1 MTMKTNRYYHAV
13 QSAFAC
19 LTGIMLQPSKTC
31 VIKQFA
37 SLLIMLGILAVGNA
51 IAATYTW
58 DGGNATGNW
67 SLGGADGNWTGGV
80 APASSTANAL
90 VFQSNSNGQI
100 ANNDIGTSFDVD
112 TLTFNVSGMTLSG
125 GSIRFSTATANKMVF
140 GVNAV
145 TFNNNLELAADTT
158 LTTSTAN
165 PIVFNGQLTGP
176 GKLTYVNTGT
186 SYGTLFKFASSTA
199 NTINGFTL
207 GNGTTSK
214 GRATIQ
220 IAMDDPFG
228 GVAGTPTT
236 LNFNNS
242 GDVTLTGMTSAR
254 VISSAISC
262 RNNITFTGKSLTFRG
277 GFSIS
282 STGSQ
287 RTLANNLDAGEV
299 LTIATDPGAIFNSA
313 NGTSTLVLTGGSSA
327 ITAIPGVVSDG
338 KMMNSGMTGYSGL
351 LRLTGA
357 NTYTSGNIA
366 IANWTLEFN
375 SVENKGSA
383 TASALGKPTVN
394 GTNEV
399 IALGSTTT
407 AGTLKYI
414 GTSVGGHSTDR
425 LVGLAGTTG
434 GATLDASGT
443 GPISFTAGTVI
454 LGAGSK
460 TLTLQG
466 SNTGNNTLGGVIS
479 NSTGYATSLVK
490 DGAGTWLLTGAN
502 TYTGTT
508 TVKGGNLLVNGSLD
522 AATAV
527 TVTNATL
534 GGTGTLNG
542 NLTVQN
548 NGSVAPGTSVG
559 SLTSNLSGGK
569 AAVFEA
575 GAKLGI
581 ELDTPGT
588 SDTLAFTGLTASTT
602 SVTFNNNVINFSNA
616 GSWGAGTYTLVTFD
630 ANNVYSG
637 TLTIG
642 TGLEAFDPTTHLVH
656 NADSIQL
663 VVVESASKPT
673 VTIAKTTD
681 GAEEGPVNG
690 LFTVTRDTV
699 GIANL
704 LTVAYT
710 VTGTATSGSDYTARS
725 GNVTIDASQTSATI
739 TVPVLQDNDFSE
751 GTETVIVT
759 LTSDAAY
766 TVGAPANA
774 TVEIADGTKP
784 AVTVVKTTDGAE
796 VGPING
802 VFTVSRPA
810 GETTNFALTVN
821 YTVDGAS
828 IAASGSDYTALSGSV
843 VIGVGQTQATV
854 TVPVLQDTDFAEGTE
869 NVSLNLSADAA
880 YTLGAPNSATVE
892 ITDGSKPSV
901 TLAKTTDGAEAGPV
915 NGLFTVTRS
924 TANGT
929 ANPLTVTYATDGA
942 STATSGSDYAALSG
956 SVIIG
961 TGQTSAT
968 IPVTVVQDTDFAEGT
983 ENVILNL
990 SAGAAYDVGTP
1001 GSATVQITDGIQPV
1015 VNIVKTLDGSEVGPV
1030 NGLFT
1035 VSRSLESAS
1044 SGPVTVY
1051 FTTNSSTAAAGS
1063 DYTAFGATNVT
1074 LASGVTNATLPV
1086 YVWRDGLTEGAEYV
1100 QLTLLANSG
1109 YTIGASASATVE
1121 IEDDN
1126 APAVGERGSF
1136 AALYTFSNAVNN
1148 SVVDPTVPPYEKGV
1162 IFGAFSMSGYNQANT
1177 MQGAFYPRWI
1187 NLAQQSMGSY
1197 FEVELA
1203 PVNGVHMTLT
1213 NITFKVARINS
1224 GGLGPTNWAVR
1235 ASLDSYETNLTTVT
1249 INPSN
1254 ANLTVTDDTTVA
1266 IGLGAGS
1273 DVFQTGT
1280 TLSLGSRFENLTNSV
1295 TFRVYVWGIGSNA
1308 KTGGMDDFQI
1318 NGTWVRPAPRGTM
1331 ISFH

>member
-1 MTMKTNRYYHAV
+1 MTMNTNRDDKGSY
-13 QSAFAC
+13 SGFER
-19 LTGIMLQPSKTC
+19 LTALLLQPSRIRVTRMLAALVMLC
-31 VIKQFA
+31 GLFA
-37 SLLIMLGILAVGNA
+37 SEKSVAT
-51 IAATYTW
+51 TYTW
-58 DGGNATGNW
+58 DGDTTKFWNNAANW
-67 SLGGADGNWTGGV
+67 DALPVSGGGHT
-80 APASSTANAL
+80 L
-90 VFQSNSNGQI
+90 VFNAAGTAVPSQTENDLASPFSLNVLTVGTTMTFSGSDI
-100 ANNDIGTSFDVD
+100 EFAGTTPAANFAAGI
-112 TLTFNVSGMTLSG
+112 TLTFNCGLK
-125 GSIRFSTATANKMVF
+125 I
-140 GVNAV
+140 
-145 TFNNNLELAADTT
+145 
-158 LTTSTAN
+158 STAN
-165 PIVFNGQLTGP
+165 STFRSSIAGANTSTIIFNGQLTG
-176 GKLTYVNTGT
+176 GQTLRYANTNPTTT
-186 SYGTLFKFASSTA
+186 SPIPTFKFAYGGGA
-199 NTINGFTL
+199 NTINGFTM
-207 GNGTTSK
+207 GDGVTS
-214 GRATIQ
+214 GRGAGKVQ
-220 IAMDDPFG
+220 IVMDDPFG
-228 GVAGTPTT
+228 ASGTT
-236 LNFNNS
+236 LTLANS
-242 GDVTLTGMTSAR
+242 GNVTVEGLTSAR
-254 VISSAISC
+254 TIASGISL
-262 RNNITFTGKSLTFRG
+262 RGNLTFTGKSMNFKGNWTTDTNG
-277 GFSIS
+277 A
-282 STGSQ
+282 
-287 RTLANNLDAGEV
+287 RTLTCSQDSGETLTLASDSGATFNGSR
-299 LTIATDPGAIFNSA
+299 LTIQGA
-313 NGTSTLVLTGGSSA
+313 GTTL
-327 ITAIPGVVSDG
+327 IPGVLSDG
-338 KMMNSGMTGYSGL
+338 TSSYVWAKAGAGT
-351 LRLTGA
+351 LRLTGF
-357 NTYTSGNIA
+357 NTYASQTKVPEG
-366 IANWTLEFN
+366 TLEFN
-375 SVENKGSA
+375 SVENKSA
-383 TASALGKPTVN
+383 IPVACALGKPVAD
-394 GTNEV
+394 GTKEI

-414 GTSVGGHSTDR
+414 GTAVGGHSTDR
-425 LVGLAGTTG
+425 PLNLAGTTG
-434 GATLDASGT
+434 GGTIDGSGT
-443 GPISFTAGTVI
+443 GPISF
-454 LGAGSK
+454 LGGVYATGLGNK
-460 TLTLQG
+460 TLALQG

-490 DGAGTWLLTGAN
+490 DGAGTWVLTGAN

-508 TVKGGNLLVNGSLD
+508 TVKGGKLLVNGSLD

-559 SLTSNLSGGK
+559 ALTSNLSGSK
-569 AAVFEA
+569 TAVFEA

-630 ANNVYSG
+630 ANNAYSG

-656 NADSIQL
+656 NANSIQL

-673 VTIAKTTD
+673 ISIAKTTD

-699 GIANL
+699 GLANP
-704 LTVAYT
+704 LTVVYT
-710 VTGTATSGSDYTARS
+710 VTGTAAAGSDYTARS
-725 GNVTIDASQTSATI
+725 GSVTIDANQTSATI

-766 TVGAPANA
+766 TVGTPANA

-784 AVTVVKTTDGAE
+784 VVTVVKTTDGAE

-828 IAASGSDYTALSGSV
+828 TAASGSDYTALSGSV
-843 VIGVGQTQATV
+843 VIGAGQTQASV

-869 NVSLNLSADAA
+869 NVILNISADAA
-880 YTLGAPNSATVE
+880 YTLGAPNSATVD

-901 TLAKTTDGAEAGPV
+901 TLVKTTDGAEAGLI

-956 SVIIG
+956 SIIIG
-961 TGQTSAT
+961 AGQTSAT

-1015 VNIVKTLDGSEVGPV
+1015 VNIVKMLDGSEVGPV

-1086 YVWRDGLTEGAEYV
+1086 YVRRDGLTEGAEYV

-1109 YTIGASASATVE
+1109 YTIGASASATVD
-1121 IEDDN
+1121 IEDDS
-1126 APAVGERGSF
+1126 APAIGERGSF

-1177 MQGAFYPRWI
+1177 MPGAFYPRWI

-1203 PVNGVHMTLT
+1203 PVDGVQMTLT

-1249 INPSN
+1249 MNPAN
-1254 ANLTVTDDTTVA
+1254 ANLTVTDDTTVT

-1273 DVFQTGT
+1273 DVFQTGP
-1280 TLSLGSRFENLTNSV
+1280 TLSLDSRFENLTNSV
-1295 TFRVYVWGIGSNA
+1295 TFRVYGWGIGSNA

-1331 ISFH
+1331 IQFQ